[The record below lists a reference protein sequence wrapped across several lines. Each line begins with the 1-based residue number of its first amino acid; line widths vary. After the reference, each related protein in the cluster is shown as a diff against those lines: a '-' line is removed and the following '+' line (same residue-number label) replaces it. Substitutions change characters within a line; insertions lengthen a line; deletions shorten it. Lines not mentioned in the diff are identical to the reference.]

1 MNEHVTLEANQEAT
15 ANNGS
20 LSVISVSI
28 IVYMIILLMGFIL
41 LPIESNA
48 QSFGMVVGLV
58 MATAVLV
65 IRFPRVLSFH
75 RPTVANLTI
84 AIIAG
89 SCLQII
95 AWSAPINN
103 KSLGDWTSY
112 DPLNKIVFGVFLCLL
127 FPLVEEIYFRGLI
140 FPIASLRLGKLV
152 GATFSIIL
160 FTLYHMTINSDKC
173 VSYVVIGGISIW
185 LVNRS
190 GTIIPSILMHI
201 TWNSI
206 WLVKAATTS
215 HI

>member
-1 MNEHVTLEANQEAT
+1 MNEHVNLEVDQEEA

-20 LSVISVSI
+20 LSTISVSI
-28 IVYMIILLMGFIL
+28 IVYMVILLMGFTL

-75 RPTVANLTI
+75 RPSVANMTF

-89 SCLQII
+89 SCLHII
-95 AWSAPINN
+95 AWSAPINI
-103 KSLGDWTSY
+103 KSLEDWTSY

-127 FPLVEEIYFRGLI
+127 FPFAEEIYFRGLL

-152 GATFSIIL
+152 GATFSIML
-160 FTLYHMTINSDKC
+160 FTLYHMTSDNC
-173 VSYVVIGGISIW
+173 TPYVLIGGISLW

-206 WLVKAATTS
+206 WLVRAAATS